1 MLKSAIQYLT
11 DAFPEK
17 NKQLRKINIPIPM
30 YLADVAMDAEM
41 YKTAGRESQIRF
53 PVRCLHFFPCEKI

>member
-17 NKQLRKINIPIPM
+17 NKQLRKINIPILM

-41 YKTAGRESQIRF
+41 YKTAGRES
-53 PVRCLHFFPCEKI
+53 